1 MIPQRRC
8 GSLCRQTR
16 SSGLPTCLG
25 VLRNALREGNRLA
38 AIEQCD
44 AEQARVAIGAA
55 HRAPGP
61 WGRGRRR
68 SGWAILRRWFD
79 LIVVN
84 SEDLAR
90 LIVLVQVRS
99 RQPVLKIQAMI
110 ATHTAMNSTIMAKLT
125 PTAMSDWP

>member
-1 MIPQRRC
+1 M
-8 GSLCRQTR
+8 
-16 SSGLPTCLG
+16 
-25 VLRNALREGNRLA
+25 LRNALREGNRLA

-61 WGRGRRR
+61 WGRDRRR

-110 ATHTAMNSTIMAKLT
+110 ATHTTMNSTIMAKLT